1 MANPSQGRSLELFFI
16 DGKPD
21 GMLTAEV
28 FNWTGHVLMTPRV
41 QLGEAL
47 KRAEAEFTGVYLLL
61 GENDGESLAYIGEG
75 ENIAKRIKSHDLR
88 KDWWT
93 TAILITSAANNLHK
107 AHVQYLEA
115 RLIEE
120 ARAVARTPLE
130 NGNSPARPSLSEA
143 AQANMEAFLE
153 YLLMLLP
160 ALRVDMFLKN
170 IRPRTDASSS
180 SDTEPVPVFEPFLK
194 KEAIH
199 ATAKLTDGEFVV
211 QAGSMARKEW
221 VGVRSDH
228 TSYAKLCNEL
238 VAQGVLAEEK
248 KHRVFTEN
256 YAFSSTSAAG
266 AVVNGRATAGPIAWK
281 LKGTEQTYKDWE
293 AEKLALE
300 QGDEALPLLASS

>member
-41 QLGEAL
+41 RLSEAL
-47 KRAEAEFTGVYLLL
+47 QRNEAGFTGVYLLL
-61 GENDGESLAYIGEG
+61 GEQDGEPLAYVGEG
-75 ENIAKRIKSHDLR
+75 ENIAKRIKSHDIQ

-93 TAILITSAANNLHK
+93 TVILITSAANNLHK

-115 RLIEE
+115 RLVEE
-120 ARAVARTPLE
+120 ARLVGRVPLE
-130 NGNSPARPSLSEA
+130 NGNTPSRPSLPEA
-143 AQANMEAFLE
+143 ARANMEAFLD

-170 IRPRTDASSS
+170 VRPKIDQTTASEA
-180 SDTEPVPVFEPFLK
+180 TKQAPVFELFLK

-199 ATAKLTDGEFVV
+199 ATALLIDGEFVV
-211 QAGSMARKEW
+211 QAGSMARNEW
-221 VGVRSDH
+221 VGDRSVQ
-228 TSYAKLCNEL
+228 TSYWRLFDEL
-238 VAQGVLAEEK
+238 VAQGILTEQD
-248 KHRVFTEN
+248 KHRVFAEN

-266 AVVNGRATAGPIAWK
+266 AVVNGRSTAGPIAWK
-281 LKGTEQTYKDWE
+281 LKGGGKTYKDWE
-293 AEKLALE
+293 AEKLAHE
-300 QGDEALPLLASS
+300 QESE